1 MNEQLCQRIEN
12 SAHFRELVA
21 SRQRFA
27 AILSVI
33 MLVIYVGFILLIAFA
48 PGWLG
53 TPLNPNTSVTRGI
66 PIGVGVIVISFVLT
80 GIYIWRANGEFD
92 RLNNEVLHE
101 VKAS

>member
-53 TPLNPNTSVTRGI
+53 TPLHSGTSVTRGI
-66 PIGVGVIVISFVLT
+66 PLGIGVIVISFILT
-80 GIYIWRANGEFD
+80 GIYVWRANGEFD
-92 RLNNEVLHE
+92 RLTKSVLNE
-101 VKAS
+101 VKA

>member
-12 SAHFRELVA
+12 SAQFRELVA

-53 TPLNPNTSVTRGI
+53 TRCTPEP
-66 PIGVGVIVISFVLT
+66 
-80 GIYIWRANGEFD
+80 
-92 RLNNEVLHE
+92 
-101 VKAS
+101 ASPAGSRSALA

>member
-12 SAHFRELVA
+12 SSHFRELVA

-48 PGWLG
+48 PLS
-53 TPLNPNTSVTRGI
+53 LI
-66 PIGVGVIVISFVLT
+66 HI
-80 GIYIWRANGEFD
+80 
-92 RLNNEVLHE
+92 
-101 VKAS
+101 

>member
-53 TPLNPNTSVTRGI
+53 TPLHAGTSVTRG
-66 PIGVGVIVISFVLT
+66 SARHWRDRHFV
-80 GIYIWRANGEFD
+80 YPD
-92 RLNNEVLHE
+92 RYLCL
-101 VKAS
+101 AS

>member
-53 TPLNPNTSVTRGI
+53 TPLHAGP
-66 PIGVGVIVISFVLT
+66 
-80 GIYIWRANGEFD
+80 
-92 RLNNEVLHE
+92 
-101 VKAS
+101 ASPAGSRWASG